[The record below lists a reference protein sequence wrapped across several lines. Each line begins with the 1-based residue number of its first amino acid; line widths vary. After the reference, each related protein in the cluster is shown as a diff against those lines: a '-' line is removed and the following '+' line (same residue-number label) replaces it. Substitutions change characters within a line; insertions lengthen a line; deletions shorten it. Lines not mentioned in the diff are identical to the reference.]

1 MSFTTE
7 VIEELLPLPIK
18 KTCCRR
24 AMLLGLF
31 CAARQELPEQMSVYL
46 YHGGVACMAKE
57 ELEKIFRATA
67 TVTELIRAGRKTFLL
82 QTDSIG
88 IRDFLKRVDE
98 GDRALPH
105 AVIGF
110 RCGGCEQAF
119 LRGVFFSCATV
130 TDPKKGY
137 HLELSFPTEG
147 RAELAAVCL
156 EKTVGKAGRSHRQDR
171 TGVYYKS
178 NGAIFEF
185 LYCIGCSGKS
195 FAVTDVSIERE
206 IRNDENRATNCVAK
220 NIAKSVDAAKKQR
233 QAIEYLIRHHHIE
246 ALPEELRYTAE
257 LRMEYDSATLSEL
270 ARLHEPPISKSGL
283 NRRLNKLMETA
294 EEKER
299 EALLK
304 I

>member
-7 VIEELLPLPIK
+7 VIEELFPIPLK
-18 KTCCRR
+18 RTCCRR

-31 CAARQELPEQMSVYL
+31 CAARQESSDQLSVYL
-46 YHGGVACMAKE
+46 YHGGVAHMAKE
-57 ELEKIFRATA
+57 ELEKIFHATA
-67 TVTELIRAGRKTFLL
+67 TVTQLIRAGRRTFLL
-82 QTDSIG
+82 QTSSAG
-88 IRDFLKRVDE
+88 IREFLR
-98 GDRALPH
+98 RADDKAEPLPH
-105 AVIGF
+105 LAVGF

-137 HLELSFPTEG
+137 HLEMSFPTEG
-147 RAELAAVCL
+147 RAELTAVCL
-156 EKTVGKAGRSHRQDR
+156 EKTVGRAGRSCRQGR
-171 TGVYYKS
+171 VGLYYKS
-178 NGAIFEF
+178 NGAIFEL

-195 FAVTDVSIERE
+195 FSVTDVSIERE

-220 NIAKSVDAAKKQR
+220 NIAKSVEAAKKQR
-233 QAIEYLIRHHHIE
+233 QAIEYLTRHHHME
-246 ALPEELRYTAE
+246 SLPEELRYTAE
-257 LRMEYDSATLSEL
+257 LRMEYDSAILSEL

-304 I
+304 N